1 MITVFDC
8 RTLRAMKTLFPWSG
22 LREFRCE
29 GSVPKGI
36 TFHTGVGFSHPY
48 SLNATELH
56 QILTEFSGREVKI
69 GTHRTAPPDGSIG
82 DWIKGRFKLGGI
94 MSYLG
99 VVLVEEGYA
108 ERCSKLDRIRIN
120 KYPGTR

>member
-1 MITVFDC
+1 
-8 RTLRAMKTLFPWSG
+8 LRGQRSQG
-22 LREFRCE
+22 NNISHGR
-29 GSVPKGI
+29 GI
-36 TFHTGVGFSHPY
+36 LPPLQFERYRVAPD
-48 SLNATELH
+48 
-56 QILTEFSGREVKI
+56 TEFSGREVKI

-120 KYPGTR
+120 KYPATR